1 MTLQSFGFVRSASS
15 ATGSTVSEELEILEE
30 QDSEEAPVTKK
41 RCYNT
46 GWAKTRPWL
55 EYDPGLKL
63 MFCSWCRSYEKNRDR
78 NQFAKG
84 CSSVKLESIKKMS
97 LLNSIKTQNQ
107 PIKHTLG

>member
-30 QDSEEAPVTKK
+30 QDSEEAPVTKE

-46 GWAKTRPWL
+46 GWAKNRPWL

-63 MFCSWCRSYEKNRDR
+63 MFCSWCCSHEKNRDR

-84 CSSVKLESIKKMS
+84 CSSMKLESIKK
-97 LLNSIKTQNQ
+97 T
-107 PIKHTLG
+107 